1 MTSTTLMKTLG
12 SYRKQKHGFPEFEVV
27 AGWGGGAGG
36 WKPGGQTGL
45 QSNLALPDITRE
57 EMDAQGGAY
66 VIALTLVL
74 HFIR

>member
-1 MTSTTLMKTLG
+1 MNTLG
-12 SYRKQKHGFPEFEVV
+12 SYRKQRHGFPEFEV
-27 AGWGGGAGG
+27 GSGGGVGG

-45 QSNLALPDITRE
+45 QSNLALPDTTRE

-66 VIALTLVL
+66 VIAPTLVP